1 MTSYQKYK
9 DTILKYQKEN
19 PYYREYKRVYEAK
32 YRVKNKIAWNFKSWS
47 CINKEATAI
56 EKMDYLLHR
65 FLKDKGVY

>member
-1 MTSYQKYK
+1 MSSYQKNK
-9 DTILKYQKEN
+9 ESILKYQKEN
-19 PYYREYKRVYEAK
+19 PYYREYRRKYETE
-32 YRVKNKIAWNFKSWS
+32 YRMLNRRKLNYTSWS